1 MDEEKIAVKYALQ
14 AEKGNIAIKPET
26 TSPYASISVA
36 AHLLEEVK
44 DIRDELNILKS
55 LLRHQKTVWDDLFKV
70 SAKND
75 RRRSP
80 DYAMEEIE
88 EMDRSAKRI
97 QDSVWHMSLHQQ
109 SKCCLLVFL
118 GKLSTWPRSE

>member
-1 MDEEKIAVKYALQ
+1 MPAEDNDHDDETIAIKYALQ
-14 AEKGNIAIKPET
+14 ADRGITATKPEA

-55 LLRHQKTVWDDLFKV
+55 LLRHQKTVWDDLFRV

-97 QDSVWHMSLHQQ
+97 QDSVWNRFLIDHGI
-109 SKCCLLVFL
+109 LLN
-118 GKLSTWPRSE
+118 

>member
-1 MDEEKIAVKYALQ
+1 
-14 AEKGNIAIKPET
+14 
-26 TSPYASISVA
+26 
-36 AHLLEEVK
+36 VK

-55 LLRHQKTVWDDLFKV
+55 LLRHQKTVWDDYFRV

-80 DYAMEEIE
+80 DYALEEIE

-97 QDSVWHMSLHQQ
+97 QDSVWNMFS
-109 SKCCLLVFL
+109 
-118 GKLSTWPRSE
+118 STKELMLN